1 LKTNVVKTGYTSN
14 RIKTMEIIKF
24 MQFILD
30 NCTEEQIN
38 KLPHDRHGH
47 IDIAEMMMEK
57 VNHPLYNQFRGL
69 RGEQM
74 YL

>member
-1 LKTNVVKTGYTSN
+1 
-14 RIKTMEIIKF
+14 